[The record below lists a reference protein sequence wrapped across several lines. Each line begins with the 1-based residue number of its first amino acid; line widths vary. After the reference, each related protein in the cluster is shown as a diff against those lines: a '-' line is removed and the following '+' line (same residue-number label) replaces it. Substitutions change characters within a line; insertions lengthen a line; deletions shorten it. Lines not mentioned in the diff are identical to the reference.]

1 MMNSIQVSDGKT
13 LKLTNVLSR
22 RVMPEEIQNIGTI
35 LTQMDNYIKS
45 QNALPIGPLVQHVV
59 VAPGP
64 RPEPQL
70 YLLRQAN
77 QLITR
82 VDAQYHMDAVLRVK
96 NCLYAHYTGPISK
109 SELATQKL
117 NILAFENDIKLNN
130 SVYTIFVNQDDD
142 EAVVDVFMEKN

>member
-1 MMNSIQVSDGKT
+1 MNPIQVSESKT

-22 RVMPEEIQNIGTI
+22 RIMPEELQSIGTI
-35 LTQMDNYIKS
+35 VMQMDNFIKS
-45 QNALPIGPLVQHVV
+45 QNALPIGPLVQHIVV
-59 VAPGP
+59 TTGP
-64 RPEPQL
+64 NPEPQL
-70 YLLRQAN
+70 YLMRQTN

-82 VDAQYHMDAVLRVK
+82 LEAQYHMDAVLRVK
-96 NCLYAHYTGPISK
+96 DCLYAHYTGPLAK

-130 SVYTIFVNQDDD
+130 SVYTIFVSQDDD

>member
-1 MMNSIQVSDGKT
+1 MNPIQVSESKT

-22 RVMPEEIQNIGTI
+22 RIMPEELQSIGTI
-35 LTQMDNYIKS
+35 VMQMDNFIKS
-45 QNALPIGPLVQHVV
+45 QNALPIGPLVQHIVV
-59 VAPGP
+59 TTGP
-64 RPEPQL
+64 NPEPQL
-70 YLLRQAN
+70 YLMRQAN

-82 VDAQYHMDAVLRVK
+82 LEAQYHMDAVLRVK
-96 NCLYAHYTGPISK
+96 DCLYAHYTGPLAK

-130 SVYTIFVNQDDD
+130 SVYTIFVSQDDD

>member
-1 MMNSIQVSDGKT
+1 MNPIQVSESKT

-22 RVMPEEIQNIGTI
+22 RIMPEELQNIGTI
-35 LTQMDNYIKS
+35 VMQMDNFIKS
-45 QNALPIGPLVQHVV
+45 QNALPIGPLVQHIVV
-59 VAPGP
+59 TTGP
-64 RPEPQL
+64 NPEPQL
-70 YLLRQAN
+70 YLMRQAN

-82 VDAQYHMDAVLRVK
+82 LEAQYHMDAVLRVK
-96 NCLYAHYTGPISK
+96 DCLYAHYTGPLAK

-130 SVYTIFVNQDDD
+130 SVYTIFVSQDDD